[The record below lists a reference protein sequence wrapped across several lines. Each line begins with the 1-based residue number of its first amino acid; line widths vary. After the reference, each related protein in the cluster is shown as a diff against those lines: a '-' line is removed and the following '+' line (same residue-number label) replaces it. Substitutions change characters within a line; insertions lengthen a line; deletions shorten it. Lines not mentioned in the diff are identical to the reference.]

1 MMMICNEDVGNY
13 EKLREASTEVYLT
26 LLDAKVREIESA
38 QPKKPPLKQLVK
50 RK

>member
-13 EKLREASTEVYLT
+13 ERLRSSSTEVYLT
-26 LLDAKVREIESA
+26 LLDAKVREIEA
-38 QPKKPPLKQLVK
+38 ATPKKKQPDIFK